1 MAEPVA
7 LGWIGRWA
15 MNGVDALAA
24 MSLLKTGDLVLFAGP
39 GSWLSRLWPRR
50 ATWTHVGVVLRRDG
64 DPEPLLWETQDGLHR
79 GATLAPLASR
89 IARFSGRIGVRCL
102 SRPLDPEQCGRLE
115 ALRQDLGRPRD
126 RGLVDLIAAADD
138 GWLGSRREHLGEP
151 TDAELVATVYQGLGL
166 LPDVEAGGQA
176 PGRFRPRHFA
186 GSHGLEL
193 KSGYA
198 LGPEIVLQEPAERLG
213 WSDLHPQPV

>member
-1 MAEPVA
+1 
-7 LGWIGRWA
+7 

-24 MSLLKTGDLVLFAGP
+24 MSELKTGDLVLFAGP
-39 GSWLSRLWPRR
+39 GSWLGRLRWLHR
-50 ATWTHVGVVLRRDG
+50 ATWSHVGMVVRRDD
-64 DPEPLLWETQDGLHR
+64 DPEPLLWESQDGLHR
-79 GATLAPLASR
+79 GSILASLAAR

-102 SRPLDPEQCGRLE
+102 NRPLDPEQCERLE
-115 ALRQDLGRPRD
+115 ALRRDLGRPRE

-138 GWLGSRREHLGEP
+138 GWLGSRREHLGDP

-166 LPDVEAGGQA
+166 LDAVEAGGQA

-186 GSHGLEL
+186 GSQGLEL
-193 KSGYA
+193 KHGYA
-198 LGPEIVLQEPAERLG
+198 LGPEIVLQEPADQLG